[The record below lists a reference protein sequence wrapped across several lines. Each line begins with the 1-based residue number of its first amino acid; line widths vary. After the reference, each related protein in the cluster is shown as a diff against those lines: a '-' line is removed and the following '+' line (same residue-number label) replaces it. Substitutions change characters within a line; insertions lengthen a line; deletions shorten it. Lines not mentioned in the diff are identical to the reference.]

1 MPPKKRK
8 EPTDDS
14 TDDSHAFSRNAHQ
27 EGETEEN
34 PNNIVNTDEQSSA
47 RRNRPRL
54 EVPPMNTAR
63 NAGPRF
69 AQATRAS
76 LSRAE
81 GRQAASALRAG
92 HGVAL
97 PSPRATMAP
106 RTRVF
111 PTASSIFT
119 PRSPATSHLAAP
131 RIGGPGN
138 RQQQVGSSQLLRL

>member
-1 MPPKKRK
+1 MPPQKRK
-8 EPTDDS
+8 EPTNDS
-14 TDDSHAFSRNAHQ
+14 TDDANAFSRNAHQ
-27 EGETEEN
+27 QGEVEEN
-34 PNNIVNTDEQSSA
+34 LSNIVNADEQSSA
-47 RRNRPRL
+47 RSNRLHL

-63 NAGPRF
+63 NSGPRF

-81 GRQAASALRAG
+81 GRQAASALRPG

-119 PRSPATSHLAAP
+119 PRSPATSRPAAT
-131 RIGGPGN
+131 RIGGPGS
-138 RQQQVGSSQLLRL
+138 RQRQVGSSHLLRL